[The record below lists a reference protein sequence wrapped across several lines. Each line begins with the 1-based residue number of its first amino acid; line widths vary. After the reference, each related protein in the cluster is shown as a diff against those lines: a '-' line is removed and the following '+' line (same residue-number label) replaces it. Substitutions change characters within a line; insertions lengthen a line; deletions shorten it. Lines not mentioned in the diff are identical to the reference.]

1 MGTFY
6 YIIDKSGLGER
17 YLKSLMKH
25 NGYIASTLKRQF
37 GVYID
42 NPTPPTTCI
51 KYLLKTLNIETKNM
65 SVYEIAEELKNIN
78 IPFYINHA
86 EKLTDSFAIF
96 IQAMLDRTDV
106 FVNCTSLP
114 TGKII
119 PSYFQHGKEITIE
132 SKKSKIIKY
141 ISIKYNLS
149 QQVSNHIYTLACG
162 NLNGAIELSR
172 RLSDGEALHKL
183 RYDGATYVSI
193 VPILL
198 GFGFI
203 FIMLRFIA
211 LGLNDED
218 TYIFAGSMGA
228 LFFLFRF
235 IYYQYFRRI
244 I

>member
-6 YIIDKSGLGER
+6 YIIESSGLGEKYISQMEKKR
-17 YLKSLMKH
+17 Y
-25 NGYIASTLKRQF
+25 GI
-37 GVYID
+37 YID

-51 KYLLKTLNIETKNM
+51 RHILKTVSIETKGLN
-65 SVYEIAEELKNIN
+65 VYEMADELKSIN
-78 IPFYINHA
+78 LPFYINHG
-86 EKLTDSFAIF
+86 EKLTDSFAIYL
-96 IQAMLDRTDV
+96 QAMLEKSDI
-106 FVNCTSLP
+106 FVNCTTVP

-119 PSYFQHGKEITIE
+119 PTFFNNGKEI
-132 SKKSKIIKY
+132 KLFDQKGKIIKY
-141 ISIKYNLS
+141 IEKKYKI
-149 QQVSNHIYTLACG
+149 SNMQAKHIYTLACG
-162 NLNGAIELSR
+162 NLNGAEELAR
-172 RLSDGEALHKL
+172 RYTEGEPLHAL
-183 RYDGATYVSI
+183 RYDGANYVSI

-228 LFFLFRF
+228 MFFLFRF
-235 IYYQYFRRI
+235 FYYQYFRKI